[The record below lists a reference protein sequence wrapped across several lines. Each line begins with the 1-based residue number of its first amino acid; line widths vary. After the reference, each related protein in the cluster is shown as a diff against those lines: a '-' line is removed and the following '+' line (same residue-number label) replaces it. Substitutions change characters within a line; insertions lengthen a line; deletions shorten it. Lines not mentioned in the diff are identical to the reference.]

1 MTDWP
6 EPPLPEV
13 AHSPRWLAAYGNET
27 QLLVL
32 RSVALRETD
41 ELHRP
46 VDEHVARHDLA
57 LADLGT
63 SPDSGMMF
71 GEALVSWY
79 LRREALRDGLLSC
92 GGADVARQ
100 KLWEER

>member
-1 MTDWP
+1 MDDWP

-13 AHSPRWLAAYGNET
+13 ANSPLWLAAYGDEA

-32 RSVALRETD
+32 RSISLRETD

-57 LADLGT
+57 LADLAT
-63 SPDSGMMF
+63 MPDPGMMF
-71 GEALVSWY
+71 GEARVSWY
-79 LRREALRDGLLSC
+79 MRREALRDGLLS
-92 GGADVARQ
+92 GVGSDAARQ